1 VAAEVTPKLRTFIA
15 VSVPLVLADGVTK
28 EVAARGL
35 RPPHVPHPLLG
46 DWLRLTLTFNREGA
60 MGLTLGAWSRPAF
73 AALAL
78 CALGVLGL
86 LLLRTPPAD
95 RLRASA
101 LGLLAAG
108 AAGNLWDRLRW
119 GHGVVDFIDVGLGQI
134 RFWTFNIADASL
146 TVGAALLAWVVWRED
161 AATRRAPTRP

>member
-1 VAAEVTPKLRTFIA
+1 MTPSVRAFFA
-15 VSVPLVLADGVTK
+15 VSLPLVLADGLTK
-28 EVAARGL
+28 ELAARGL
-35 RPPHVPHPLLG
+35 QPPQVPHPLLG
-46 DWLRLTLTFNREGA
+46 DWFRVTLTFNRQGP
-60 MGLTLGAWSRPAF
+60 MGLTLGSWSRPAF

-78 CALGVLGL
+78 CALGVLGFL
-86 LLLRTPPAD
+86 LRRTPPAD

-108 AAGNLWDRLRW
+108 AAGNLWDGLRW
-119 GHGVVDFIDVGLGQI
+119 GHGVVDFIDIGLGQH

-146 TVGAALLAWVVWRED
+146 TVGVALMAWVLWREG